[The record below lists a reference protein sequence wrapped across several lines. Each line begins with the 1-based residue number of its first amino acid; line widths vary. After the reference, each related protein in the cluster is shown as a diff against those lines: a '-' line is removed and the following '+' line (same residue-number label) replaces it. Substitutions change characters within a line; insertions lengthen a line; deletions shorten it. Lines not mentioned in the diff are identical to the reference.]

1 MEKSA
6 GEAMHNFL
14 SSVWLIPLVPLLA
27 ASWIALGYIFKF
39 NRGESGEAQTSQTA
53 LTASTIS
60 LLLILA
66 LDGFALMYGEP
77 GQVKYGTWLASGNYQ
92 VFISFTLD
100 TLGLVM
106 TTLMALISLLTIK
119 FSVNYLHREAG
130 YQRFFITLCIFNSA
144 MILITLAGNAV
155 LVLVGWKLAAVSSY
169 LLIAYAPDRP
179 TSTANANQAFIT
191 NRLGDGGFILAIALS
206 FIWLGGVEWPDIL
219 LHKADLS
226 SLHIGLIAAGFLL
239 AAMVKSAVFPFSAW
253 ITKALEGPTP
263 SSAIFYGSLM
273 VHAGIYLII
282 RLEPLFIMDGVLLPL
297 LVFFGLITLAYG
309 FFCGLVQ
316 TDVKSALIF
325 SVISQIGIML
335 TLCGLGLFDWAAI
348 YLVLHAVWRAYQFLH
363 APSYMHLM
371 SRPTRPASRL
381 VQRWRWLY
389 TASLQRFWLD
399 KLSNWMLVN
408 PVQKLAREARS
419 FDEKVVNKVVGLPGQ
434 ASALSSLDQLESENT
449 IGKGRGAAGTL
460 MEWLAN
466 KLGWFEEHLVLHGG
480 DKGMSNIIRHLGG
493 YVLKI
498 EALLSQPRYLM
509 ILIIM
514 TFVVIL

>member
-1 MEKSA
+1 MAQEIYII
-6 GEAMHNFL
+6 MHNLL

-27 ASWIALGYIFKF
+27 AAWIALGYIFKM
-39 NRGESGEAQTSQTA
+39 NRGEAGEAQTSQTA
-53 LTASTIS
+53 LTASALS

-66 LDGFALMYGEP
+66 LDVFALLYGTP
-77 GQVKYGTWLASGNYQ
+77 GQIKYGPWLESGDYQ

-100 TLGLVM
+100 ALGLVM

-130 YQRFFITLCIFNSA
+130 YQRFFISLCVFNSA

-155 LVLVGWKLAAVSSY
+155 LTLVGWKLAAVSSY
-169 LLIAYAPDRP
+169 LLIAYAPDRA
-179 TSTANANQAFIT
+179 TATANANQAFIT
-191 NRLGDGGFILAIALS
+191 NRIGDGGFILAISLS
-206 FIWLGGVEWPDIL
+206 FIWLGSVEWPDIL
-219 LHKADLS
+219 LHKTDLS
-226 SLHIGLIAAGFLL
+226 SLHIGLIAGGFLL
-239 AAMVKSAVFPFSAW
+239 AALVKSALFPFSTW

-282 RLEPLFIMDGVLLPL
+282 RLQPLFIMDGVLLPL
-297 LVFFGLITLAYG
+297 LVLIGLITFAYG
-309 FFCGLVQ
+309 FLSGLVQ

-325 SVISQIGIML
+325 SVISQVGIML
-335 TLCGLGLFDWAAI
+335 TLCGLGLFDWAAV

-363 APSYMHLM
+363 APSYMQLM
-371 SRPTRPASRL
+371 SRPTRPVSL
-381 VQRWRWLY
+381 LIGQWRWLY

-399 KLSNWMLVN
+399 KLTNWMLVN
-408 PVQKLAREARS
+408 PVRKLAREARS

-434 ASALSSLDQLESENT
+434 ASTLSSLDQLESEST
-449 IGKGRGAAGTL
+449 IGKGRGIAGSL

-480 DKGMSNIIRHLGG
+480 GKGMSKVIHHLGG

-498 EALLSQPRYLM
+498 EVLLSQPRYLV
-509 ILIIM
+509 ILIIA
-514 TFVVIL
+514 TFMVIL

>member
-1 MEKSA
+1 
-6 GEAMHNFL
+6 MHSFF

-27 ASWIALGYIFKF
+27 AGWIALGYILKF

-53 LTASTIS
+53 LTASSIS
-60 LLLILA
+60 LLLLLI
-66 LDGFALMYGEP
+66 LDGFALMYGAP
-77 GQVKYGTWLASGNYQ
+77 GQIKYASWLASGSYQ

-106 TTLMALISLLTIK
+106 STLMAFISLLTIK

-130 YQRFFITLCIFNSA
+130 FQRFFMTLCIFNTS

-155 LVLVGWKLAAVSSY
+155 LMLVGWKLAAVSSY
-169 LLIAYAPDRP
+169 LLIAYAPGRP
-179 TSTANANQAFIT
+179 TATANANQAFIT
-191 NRLGDGGFILAIALS
+191 NRIGDGGFILAISLS

-219 LHKADLS
+219 LHEKDLS
-226 SLHIGLIAAGFLL
+226 SLHIGLIAVGFLL

-253 ITKALEGPTP
+253 VTKALEGPTP
-263 SSAIFYGSLM
+263 SSAVFYGALM
-273 VHAGIYLII
+273 IHAGIYLIL
-282 RLEPLFIMDGVLLPL
+282 RLEPLFMMDGVLLPV
-297 LVFFGLITLAYG
+297 LVFLGLITIAYG
-309 FFCGLVQ
+309 FFSGLVQ

-325 SVISQIGIML
+325 SVISHVGVML
-335 TLCGLGLFDWAAI
+335 TLCGLGLFNWAAV

-371 SRPTRPASRL
+371 SRPTRPASQL
-381 VQRWRWLY
+381 IQKWRWLY

-399 KLSNWMLVN
+399 KLSSWMLVN

-449 IGKGRGAAGTL
+449 VGKGRGVAGTL
-460 MEWLAN
+460 MEWVAT

-480 DKGMSNIIRHLGG
+480 DKGMSNVIQHLGV

-498 EALLSQPRYLM
+498 ETLLSQPRYLVL
-509 ILIIM
+509 LIVT